1 MQEGILNDI
10 IQWDVRSW
18 QKALAFWEKQTNWN
32 EVKQALELGGREGGL
47 SLWLAEKGVYV
58 VCSDLENA
66 QTVAEPL
73 HKKYK
78 VEQFVR
84 YQDIDATNILY
95 ENHFDVIVFKSIV
108 GGVGRNDAIAKQQ
121 QMFKEIHKALKP
133 NGTLL
138 FAENLVASPL
148 HQFMRR
154 RFSKAHGNAWRY
166 ITQEEMNVFLSP
178 FSNYTLQTTGFL
190 ATFGRSEMQRNF
202 LARIDEFIFNWLMP
216 TNWKYIV
223 YGVAK
228 KGE

>member
-1 MQEGILNDI
+1 M
-10 IQWDVRSW
+10 QWDIRSW
-18 QKALAFWEKQTNWN
+18 QKALVFWENQTNWAD
-32 EVKQALELGGREGGL
+32 VKQALELGGREGGL

-78 VEQFVR
+78 IEQFVS

-108 GGVGRNDAIAKQQ
+108 GGVGRNNNIEKQQ
-121 QMFKEIHKALKP
+121 LMFEQIHKALKP
-133 NGTLL
+133 TGSLL

-154 RFSKAHGNAWRY
+154 RFSKAYSNAWRY
-166 ITQEEMNVFLSP
+166 ITEEEINVFLSP
-178 FSNYTLQTTGFL
+178 FSSYTLQTTGFL
-190 ATFGRSEMQRNF
+190 ATFGRSETQRNF
-202 LARIDEFIFNWLMP
+202 LAHIDELLFNWLLP
-216 TNWKYIV
+216 RTWKYIV

-228 KGE
+228 K